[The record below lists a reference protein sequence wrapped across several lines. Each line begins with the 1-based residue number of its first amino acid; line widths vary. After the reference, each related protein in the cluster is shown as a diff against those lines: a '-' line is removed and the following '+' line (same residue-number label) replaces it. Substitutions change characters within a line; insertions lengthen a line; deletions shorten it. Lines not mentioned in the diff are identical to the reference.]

1 MKHYLLIAGL
11 LLLPQLANAQ
21 TPLESG
27 RFALERTD
35 EGFVRL
41 DRTNGTMSLCRIED
55 QALHC
60 RSSDDERQAMQDEI
74 NRLAAEVDRL
84 KTELGRQDD
93 GPGLPGAKAGE
104 AEINRFMTSL
114 GRALQSVIDA
124 VRDFA
129 RDNLGNEP
137 AR

>member
-11 LLLPQLANAQ
+11 LLLPQAANAQ
-21 TPLESG
+21 APLDDG
-27 RFALERTD
+27 RFALERTA

-41 DRTNGTMSLCRIED
+41 DRTNGTMSLCTIQE
-55 QALHC
+55 QTLQC

-74 NRLAAEVDRL
+74 NRLAKEVDQL
-84 KTELGRQDD
+84 KAERGKQGAGSD
-93 GPGLPGAKAGE
+93 LPGVKPGE
-104 AEINRFMTSL
+104 AEIDRFMTSL

-129 RDNLGNEP
+129 RDNFGNEP

>member
-1 MKHYLLIAGL
+1 MKHHLLIAGL
-11 LLLPQLANAQ
+11 LLLPQAAYAQ
-21 TPLESG
+21 APLDGG

-41 DRTNGTMSLCRIED
+41 DRTNGTMSLCRIEE
-55 QALHC
+55 QALQC

-74 NRLAAEVDRL
+74 NRLAAEVDKL
-84 KTELGRQDD
+84 KVELGKQGSGSD
-93 GPGLPGAKAGE
+93 LPGAKAAE

-129 RDNLGNEP
+129 RDNFGNEP